1 MNAMYDR
8 DADPQKLAGKTIAIV
23 GYGSQGRAHARNLRD
38 SGCDVIAALREGS
51 PSRSLAAEDG
61 VPHDSVEH
69 AVARADIVMILAPD
83 EEQPALFMR
92 SIAPHLKPGAYLAF
106 AHGFAIHFGT
116 IVPPANANVFMVAP
130 KGPGRLVRTE
140 FEAGRGVPCL
150 ICVAADPSGD
160 TREVALAYAS
170 AIGGG
175 RAGILES
182 TFKEEAETDLF
193 GEQAVLCGGL
203 TRLVTA
209 GFETLTEAGYAPEM
223 AYFEC
228 LHEVKLIV
236 DLMYERGIEG
246 MRDAISNTAKYG
258 DYSRG
263 DRIVTAEI
271 KREMKQILTEIQ
283 SGAFAQ
289 EWVAEHAA
297 GKPRFSEFRKKY
309 AAHPIE
315 AVGKKLRGLMPWMRG
330 SDTKPEPAEA
340 AGTADHGFRMM

>member
-1 MNAMYDR
+1 MNALYDR
-8 DADPQKLAGKTIAIV
+8 DADSKKLAGKTIAIV

-38 SGCDVIAALREGS
+38 SGHDVIAALREGS
-51 PSRSLAAEDG
+51 PSRRLAAEDG

-69 AVARADIVMILAPD
+69 AVARADVVMLLAPD
-83 EEQPALFMR
+83 EEQPAIFLR

-116 IVPPANANVFMVAP
+116 IVPPAGINVFMVAP

-140 FEAGRGVPCL
+140 YEAGRGVPCL
-150 ICVAADPSGD
+150 IAVAANPSGD
-160 TREVALAYAS
+160 AREVALAYAS

-175 RAGILES
+175 RAGVLET
-182 TFKEEAETDLF
+182 TFKEEVETDLF

-203 TRLVTA
+203 THLVRA

-223 AYFEC
+223 AYFEV

-246 MRDAISNTAKYG
+246 MRNSISNTAKYG
-258 DYSRG
+258 DYTRG
-263 DRIVTAEI
+263 DRVVTGETKAA
-271 KREMKQILTEIQ
+271 MKKILEEIQ

-297 GKPRFSEFRKKY
+297 GKPRFAEFRKTW

-315 AVGKKLRGLMPWMRG
+315 AVGKKLRNLMPWMRD
-330 SDTKPEPAEA
+330 SDTKPEPVEA

>member
-61 VPHDSVEH
+61 VPHDSIEH
-69 AVARADIVMILAPD
+69 AVARADVVMILAPD

-92 SIAPHLKPGAYLAF
+92 AIAPHLKPGAYLAF

-116 IVPPANANVFMVAP
+116 IVPPANVNVFMVAP

-150 ICVAADPSGD
+150 ICIAADPSGD

-203 TRLVTA
+203 SALVTA
-209 GFETLTEAGYAPEM
+209 GYETLTDAGYAPEM

-258 DYSRG
+258 DYTRG
-263 DRIVTAEI
+263 PRIVTDETRAA
-271 KREMKQILTEIQ
+271 MKQILAEIRN
-283 SGAFAQ
+283 GTFAQ
-289 EWVAEHAA
+289 QWVAEHAA
-297 GKPRFSEFRKKY
+297 GKPSFNAYREAA
-309 AAHPIE
+309 AAHPVE
-315 AVGKKLRGLMPWMRG
+315 AVGRELRTLMPWFR
-330 SDTKPEPAEA
+330 DDANA
-340 AGTADHGFRMM
+340 ATDDEELKFRVL